1 MPGEPDALWKAV
13 LGLMRLLRMRHLTLS
28 PSSYLRVLALGSVLW
43 VKNVAQKL
51 GQYNTGTFYFGT
63 ASLTLITCVV
73 C

>member
-28 PSSYLRVLALGSVLW
+28 PSYLRVLVLGSVLW

-51 GQYNTGTFYFGT
+51 GQYNTGTFDFGT
-63 ASLTLITCVV
+63 ASIY
-73 C
+73 